1 MMKSEI
7 YVCLLVACLFSFVFA
22 SCSTQTIYLVRHAEK
37 DTVQKNDPP
46 LTTAGRQRA
55 EDLAVLLRHQPV
67 SGIYS
72 THFVRTLATA
82 QPTAVE
88 HHLNITLYDSI
99 PQLTA
104 LLSAQKNKT
113 VLITGHSNTI
123 IPIAK
128 ALGTQPHKTV
138 IGDHEFDN
146 LFIIRSTHFLW
157 LKSRKLQETTYGNP
171 SMPH

>member
-1 MMKSEI
+1 MIKSEI
-7 YVCLLVACLFSFVFA
+7 YVCLFLSWLFSFAFA

-46 LTTAGRQRA
+46 LTPAGMQRA
-55 EDLAVLLRHQPV
+55 EDLALLLRKQPV
-67 SGIYS
+67 TGVYS

-82 QPTAVE
+82 QPTAGE

-146 LFIIRSTHFLW
+146 LFIIRSLHFLW
-157 LKSRKLQETTYGNP
+157 LKSRKLQETTYGNA